1 MEKISVTKTKEQ
13 LIIEN
18 EELRSRLLETE
29 ETLLAI
35 QRGDVD
41 AIVVSGTKGEQ
52 VYSISSAE
60 TPYRTFIEEM
70 NEGAVT
76 LSKAGIIIYCNQ
88 RFAELVHEPIERVIG
103 SYFKRF
109 IVPLDKSK
117 FDKLLIQQTD
127 KKSNVLIISLI
138 NSLCLKLSFQL
149 LPAYLQ
155 GDYCILVATDISE
168 MKKEEKKLLE
178 LSCLLEKKLDVIQ
191 RLRMQL
197 IDKKIDTEVEIKKI
211 KITNKKLAKEIA
223 GHKLVEA
230 VLKQKL
236 KQKKATT

>member
-1 MEKISVTKTKEQ
+1 MMITSTAKTREQ

-18 EELRSRLLETE
+18 EELHSRLAETE
-29 ETLLAI
+29 EALRAI
-35 QRGDVD
+35 RSGEVD
-41 AIVVSGTKGEQ
+41 AIVVSGTNGEQ

-76 LSKAGIIIYCNQ
+76 LSKEGMIIYCNQ
-88 RFAELVHEPIERVIG
+88 KFAELVHEPVECVIG

-109 IVPLDKSK
+109 IPPNDKSR
-117 FDKLLIQQTD
+117 FDKLLNQKAHSKND
-127 KKSNVLIISLI
+127 VLIVSLL
-138 NSLCLKLSFQL
+138 SSVYLKLSFQL

-168 MKKEEKKLLE
+168 MKKEEKKLLD
-178 LSCLLEKKLDVIQ
+178 LHHLLEQKLDIIQ

-197 IDKKIDTEVEIKKI
+197 IDKKIDDKIEINKLKV
-211 KITNKKLAKEIA
+211 TNKKLVKEITRL
-223 GHKLVEA
+223 KLAEP
-230 VLKQKL
+230 QNH
-236 KQKKATT
+236 

>member
-1 MEKISVTKTKEQ
+1 MISMTKTKEQ

-18 EELRSRLLETE
+18 EELHSRLDETE
-29 ETLLAI
+29 EALIAI
-35 QRGDVD
+35 RSGEVD

-76 LSKAGIIIYCNQ
+76 LSKEGIIIYCNK

-109 IVPLDKSK
+109 IVPNDKSK
-117 FDKLLIQQTD
+117 FDKLLVQQTHNKNND
-127 KKSNVLIISLI
+127 LIISLV
-138 NSLCLKLSFQL
+138 NSLYLKLSIQL

-168 MKKEEKKLLE
+168 IKEGEKKLLE
-178 LSCLLEKKLDVIQ
+178 LHRILEQKLDVIQ
-191 RLRMQL
+191 RLRMEL
-197 IDKKIDTEVEIKKI
+197 IDKKIDNEVEINKLR
-211 KITNKKLAKEIA
+211 ITNKKLAKGITKYELA
-223 GHKLVEA
+223 EAELKL
-230 VLKQKL
+230 KL
-236 KQKKATT
+236 KQKQKQK

>member
-1 MEKISVTKTKEQ
+1 MTKTNEQ

-18 EELRSRLLETE
+18 EELQSRLLETE
-29 ETLLAI
+29 ETLSAI

-41 AIVVSGTKGEQ
+41 AIVVSGTMGEQ

-76 LSKAGIIIYCNQ
+76 LSKEGIIIYCNQ
-88 RFAELVHEPIERVIG
+88 RFAELVREPIERVIG

-109 IVPLDKSK
+109 IVPDDKSK
-117 FDKLLIQQTD
+117 FYESLNQQTE
-127 KKSNVLIISLI
+127 KKSDVLIISLI
-138 NSLCLKLSFQL
+138 NSLYLKLSFQL

-155 GDYCILVATDISE
+155 GDYCILTATDISE

-178 LSCLLEKKLDVIQ
+178 LTRLLEKKLDVIQ

-197 IDKKIDTEVEIKKI
+197 IERKIDLKVEVNKL
-211 KITNKKLAKEIA
+211 KITNKKLAKEIIK
-223 GHKLVEA
+223 HKLAEA
-230 VLKQKL
+230 ELKTKL

>member
-1 MEKISVTKTKEQ
+1 MTKTREQ

-18 EELRSRLLETE
+18 NQLHSLLTETQ
-29 ETLLAI
+29 ETLSAI

-41 AIVVSGTKGEQ
+41 AIVVSGTNGEQ

-76 LSKAGIIIYCNQ
+76 LSREGIIIYCNQ
-88 RFAELVHEPIERVIG
+88 RFADFVREPIDRVIG
-103 SYFKRF
+103 SYFNRF
-109 IVPLDKSK
+109 IVPYDKSK
-117 FDKLLIQQTD
+117 FDKLLAEQSD
-127 KKSNVLIISLI
+127 NRNNVLIISLV
-138 NSLCLKLSFQL
+138 NSMYLKLSIQI

-168 MKKEEKKLLE
+168 MKKEEEKLLD
-178 LSCLLEKKLDVIQ
+178 LTLLLEKKLGVIS

-197 IDKKIDTEVEIKKI
+197 VDREIDLKVEINKFRL
-211 KITNKKLAKEIA
+211 TNKKLIKEIA
-223 GHKLVEA
+223 KHKLVETT
-230 VLKQKL
+230 LKQEL
-236 KQKKATT
+236 RQRRQQLILQ